1 VLVMNF
7 AEYKLIALT
16 SQRKCYVMISKAIR
30 CEKIEHSN
38 SIKNRLE
45 SLHAKLEEEGFL
57 K

>member
-1 VLVMNF
+1 MNF